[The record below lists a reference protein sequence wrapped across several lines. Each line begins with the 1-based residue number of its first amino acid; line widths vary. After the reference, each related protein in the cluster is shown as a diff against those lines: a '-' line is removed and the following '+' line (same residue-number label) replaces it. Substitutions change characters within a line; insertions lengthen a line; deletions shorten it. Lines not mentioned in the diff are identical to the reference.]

1 MTPLLK
7 GCYRDVLTD
16 SDSNSRIRRNSG
28 WHPNLIVNT
37 CNVLLA
43 ALLKRHEGMQ
53 GILYLAIGEG
63 ENNWDSSSP
72 APLPTTTRLAKEV
85 ARNKLVEDQILY
97 LNAAG
102 QSETPTNQLE
112 ITTLFKGEDFA
123 SDQPLRE
130 FGLFGGDATDDQDTG
145 YLIDYVIHPRVDLT
159 PTITLTRK
167 VRLSFTGGGVPMGEP
182 TSGSGVSFI
191 AGLPVISID
200 GIGDEYAA
208 ELGENDI
215 YSLGD
220 LARIDPFNPVGS
232 IQQARLG
239 EFRAKARM
247 VMHLGIDMTP
257 FVALAESSI
266 SNILSERPEI
276 LVEVSGIIP
285 EMIKQLQEEL
295 AVLHVALDDAL
306 LQSITLGELING

>member
-7 GCYRDVLTD
+7 GSYCDILT
-16 SDSNSRIRRNSG
+16 DSNSRVLQNSG
-28 WHPNLIVNT
+28 WRPNLIVHT

-43 ALLKRHEGMQ
+43 ALLKRHKDLK

-63 ENNWDSSSP
+63 ENNWDSSRP

-85 ARNKLVEDQILY
+85 SRNKLVEGQILY

-130 FGLFGGDATDDQDTG
+130 FGLFGGDATDDPDTG

-159 PTITLTRK
+159 RTMTLTRT
-167 VRLSFTGGGVPMGEP
+167 VRLSFTAGGVPGGEP
-182 TSGSGVSFI
+182 TVFGGRFG
-191 AGLPVISID
+191 AGLPVASID

-208 ELGENDI
+208 KLGENGI
-215 YSLGD
+215 HSLGD
-220 LARIDPFNPVGS
+220 LARIDLLIPLAAYRRRSWGS
-232 IQQARLG
+232 
-239 EFRAKARM
+239 
-247 VMHLGIDMTP
+247 
-257 FVALAESSI
+257 FVP
-266 SNILSERPEI
+266 RP
-276 LVEVSGIIP
+276 GW
-285 EMIKQLQEEL
+285 
-295 AVLHVALDDAL
+295 
-306 LQSITLGELING
+306 

>member
-7 GCYRDVLTD
+7 GCYRDILTD
-16 SDSNSRIRRNSG
+16 SHSRILWNSG
-28 WHPNLIVNT
+28 WRPNLIVHN

-43 ALLKRHEGMQ
+43 ALLKRHKDLK
-53 GILYLAIGEG
+53 GILYMAIGEG
-63 ENNWDSSSP
+63 ENNWDSSRP

-85 ARNKLVEDQILY
+85 SRSKLVEDQILY
-97 LNAAG
+97 LDAAG
-102 QSETPTNQLE
+102 SSETPTNQLE
-112 ITTLFKGEDFA
+112 ITTIFKGEDFT

-130 FGLFGGDATDDQDTG
+130 FGLFGGDATGDPDTG

-159 PTITLTRK
+159 RT
-167 VRLSFTGGGVPMGEP
+167 VRLSFTAGGVPGGEP
-182 TSGSGVSFI
+182 TFFGVSFR

-208 ELGENDI
+208 ELGENGI
-215 YSLGD
+215 HSLGD
-220 LARIDPFNPVGS
+220 LARIDSFNPVGS
-232 IQQARLG
+232 IPQARLG

-247 VMHLGIDMTP
+247 VMRMEIDMTP
-257 FVALAESSI
+257 FIALADSRI

-285 EMIKQLQEEL
+285 EMVKQLQEEL
-295 AVLHVALDDAL
+295 AILHIALDDAH

>member
-1 MTPLLK
+1 MTAFLK
-7 GCYRDVLTD
+7 GYYCDILT
-16 SDSNSRIRRNSG
+16 DSNSRVLQNSG
-28 WHPNLIVNT
+28 WHPNLIVYN
-37 CNVLLA
+37 CSVLLA
-43 ALLKRHEGMQ
+43 ALMKRHESLQ

-63 ENNWDSSSP
+63 ENNWDSSRP

-85 ARNKLVEDQILY
+85 SRSKLVEDQILY

-102 QSETPTNQLE
+102 SSKTPTNQLE
-112 ITTLFKGEDFA
+112 ITTVFKGEDFA

-130 FGLFGGDATDDQDTG
+130 FGLFGGDATGDPNTG

-159 PTITLTRK
+159 RTMTLTRT
-167 VRLSFTGGGVPMGEP
+167 VRLSFTAGGVPGGEP
-182 TSGSGVSFI
+182 TFFGGSFGAS
-191 AGLPVISID
+191 LPVISID

-208 ELGENDI
+208 ELGENGI

-232 IQQARLG
+232 IPQARLG

-247 VMHLGIDMTP
+247 VMRLGIDMTP
-257 FVALAESSI
+257 FIALAKSSI

-285 EMIKQLQEEL
+285 EMVKQLQEEL
-295 AVLHVALDDAL
+295 AVLHVALDNAY
-306 LQSITLGELING
+306 LQSITLGELIYG